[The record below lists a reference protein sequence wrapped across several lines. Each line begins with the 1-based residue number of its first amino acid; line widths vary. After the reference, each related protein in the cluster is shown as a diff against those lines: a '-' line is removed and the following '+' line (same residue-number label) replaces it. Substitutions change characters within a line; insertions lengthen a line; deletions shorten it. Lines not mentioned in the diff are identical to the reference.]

1 MARDQVCYRSGA
13 QVGDAVYVSGTLG
26 DATGGLGVVL
36 GDVDLPDEVRTA
48 LLQRH
53 YRPEPR
59 LDLGQAL
66 AQTGAVTAMIDV
78 SDGVAS
84 DLSHVCRQSGVS
96 AVIRAAAIPMSR
108 AFVKFCE
115 VSGEEKLDLA
125 LTGGEDF
132 ELLFSVSHTQ
142 VDKVEALA
150 EQYPICRIG
159 EVVAGDG
166 RVMIED
172 EDGKRVLLEQ
182 VGYDHFGD

>member
-1 MARDQVCYRSGA
+1 MLR
-13 QVGDAVYVSGTLG
+13 
-26 DATGGLGVVL
+26 GGLGVVL
-36 GDVDLPDEVRTA
+36 GDVDLPGEVRTA

-53 YRPEPR
+53 YQPEPR

-84 DLSHVCRQSGVS
+84 DLGHVCQQSGVS

-115 VSGEEKLDLA
+115 VSGKEKLDLA

-172 EDGKRVLLEQ
+172 EDGKRVLLAQ